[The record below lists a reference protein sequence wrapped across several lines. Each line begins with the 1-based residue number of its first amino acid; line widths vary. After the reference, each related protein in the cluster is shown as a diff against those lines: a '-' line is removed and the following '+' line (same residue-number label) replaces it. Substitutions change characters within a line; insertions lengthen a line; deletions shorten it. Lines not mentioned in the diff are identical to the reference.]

1 MKLPKEF
8 IERMIGQLG
17 QEEFNSFEKAL
28 ALESPVSIRVN
39 TKKFNPL
46 LHFEKVAWC
55 ETGYYLNQRPNFA
68 SDPLWHAGAYY
79 VQEASSMML
88 EKAFLRAKEL
98 NPKPL
103 KILDL
108 CAAPGG
114 KSTHIASLCDHKDVL
129 VCNEVIKSRVA
140 VLAENIRKQ
149 GFSNVIIT
157 NADSGDFEKLG
168 GVFDLI
174 VVDAPCSGEGLF
186 RKDPQSIN
194 EWSKDNIQT
203 CELRQKRIL
212 DSISKCLKPNGILIY
227 STCTYNP
234 GENNKQIESLIEL
247 GFEAVNFEVNG
258 KISHTF
264 QCMPHQIKGEGFFI
278 SMLQNKS
285 LENPKKA
292 RRMDAR
298 NTR

>member
-1 MKLPKEF
+1 MNLPIEF
-8 IERMIGQLG
+8 IERMIGQIG

-39 TKKFNPL
+39 TKKFDPL
-46 LHFEKVAWC
+46 LNFERVAWC
-55 ETGYYLNQRPNFA
+55 QTGYYLSHRPNFA

-88 EKAFLRAKEL
+88 EKAFLKAKEL
-98 NPKPL
+98 NPEPL

-114 KSTHIASLCDHKDVL
+114 KSTHIASLCNHEDVL
-129 VCNEVIKSRVA
+129 VCNEVIKSRVPI
-140 VLAENIRKQ
+140 LAENIRKQ
-149 GFSNVIIT
+149 GFSNVVIT
-157 NADSGDFEKLG
+157 NADSSDFEKLG
-168 GVFDLI
+168 GVFDLV

-212 DSISKCLKPNGILIY
+212 DSISKCLKTN
-227 STCTYNP
+227 
-234 GENNKQIESLIEL
+234 
-247 GFEAVNFEVNG
+247 
-258 KISHTF
+258 
-264 QCMPHQIKGEGFFI
+264 
-278 SMLQNKS
+278 
-285 LENPKKA
+285 
-292 RRMDAR
+292 
-298 NTR
+298 